1 MAGLNRIPPLE
12 LEAMKALWLLGEA
25 TVRDVAQEMGR
36 LRPLAYTTVMTLLD
50 RLARRGAAGR
60 RKRGRAHVYHPLL
73 TREAAL
79 ELALDRLARDENG
92 VTSVLNVLEIC
103 GILSFNLSNV
113 ALHGLYVHFA
123 RRYRSPR
130 PRIQGATERISGAS
144 PRLS

>member
-79 ELALDRLARDENG
+79 ELALDRLARDYFDGSRQRLVEY
-92 VTSVLNVLEIC
+92 LE
-103 GILSFNLSNV
+103 GRPAPSAPEPPADEE
-113 ALHGLYVHFA
+113 ALDEAL
-123 RRYRSPR
+123 
-130 PRIQGATERISGAS
+130 
-144 PRLS
+144 L